1 MVPESELTSNAQE
14 SEPKIAPRILLFYD
28 YACPF
33 CYVDQFRFDRLVSER
48 DVDIVLVPFELRPD
62 MPDEGHNV
70 SELEAAGM
78 DHGHIEEHLRDLS
91 LREGFPLT
99 IPPFLPKTHLAL
111 VWGEMARDRGIAEH
125 MAIHHVIF
133 GAYFGDGV
141 DIGSREV
148 LLGLASAYGYDPD
161 ELALAWDDGTYDERL
176 HQFRHVAMQLGIEST
191 PAALVCNELLI
202 GSRPYRNI
210 QDALDRCI
218 VTPENIKS
226 LAAEA

>member
-99 IPPFLPKTHLAL
+99 IPP
-111 VWGEMARDRGIAEH
+111 
-125 MAIHHVIF
+125 
-133 GAYFGDGV
+133 
-141 DIGSREV
+141 
-148 LLGLASAYGYDPD
+148 
-161 ELALAWDDGTYDERL
+161 
-176 HQFRHVAMQLGIEST
+176 
-191 PAALVCNELLI
+191 
-202 GSRPYRNI
+202 
-210 QDALDRCI
+210 
-218 VTPENIKS
+218 
-226 LAAEA
+226 